1 MFSVLIEFFFHQKT
15 LSQ

>member
-1 MFSVLIEFFFHQKT
+1 MFSVLIDFFFHQKT